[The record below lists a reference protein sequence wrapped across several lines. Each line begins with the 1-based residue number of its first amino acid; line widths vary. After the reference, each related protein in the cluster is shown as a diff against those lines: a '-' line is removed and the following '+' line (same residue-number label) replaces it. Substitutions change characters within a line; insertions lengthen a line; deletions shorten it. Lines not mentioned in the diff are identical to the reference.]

1 MLAYLRDYTKL
12 LSVRRFCVYQRMN
25 ATNSAVQ
32 WPLLLV
38 LHTHTSQYILAM
50 TLKKAVPGFMQ
61 SHPLH
66 EMCFGQYQAS
76 GDGDYHLMHK
86 MQLGGCSY
94 PYGRDMYDIAAVL
107 DLSRTFQYI
116 ALYRGS

>member
-1 MLAYLRDYTKL
+1 
-12 LSVRRFCVYQRMN
+12 
-25 ATNSAVQ
+25 
-32 WPLLLV
+32 
-38 LHTHTSQYILAM
+38 M

-76 GDGDYHLMHK
+76 PVLGWPGDGDYHLMHK
-86 MQLGGCSY
+86 MQLGGWSY

-107 DLSRTFQYI
+107 DLSQTFQ
-116 ALYRGS
+116 